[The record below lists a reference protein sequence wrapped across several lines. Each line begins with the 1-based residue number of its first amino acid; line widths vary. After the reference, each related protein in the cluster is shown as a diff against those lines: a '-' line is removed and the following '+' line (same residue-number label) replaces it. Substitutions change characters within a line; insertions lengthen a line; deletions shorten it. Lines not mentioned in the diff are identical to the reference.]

1 METRYT
7 RTAILMH
14 WLVGLLLLGQFAF
27 GVLLEDI
34 PRNTP
39 ARGYFVNLHK
49 SAGILLGLLILLRIV
64 WRLTHKPPPLPPS
77 MPQWQQRVAHASHL
91 AMYACML
98 LMPLSGYLASNF
110 SKHGIKFLNTWKW
123 APWGSD
129 DKALYALFN
138 QTHQVT
144 AWLLA
149 MLVALHLLAVLK
161 HALIDRDH
169 LFSRMWRRPPVRQ

>member
-1 METRYT
+1 MQTRFT

-39 ARGYFVNLHK
+39 ARGFYVNMHK
-49 SAGILLGLLILLRIV
+49 SMGILLGLLILLRLF
-64 WRLTHKPPPLPPS
+64 WRLSHRPPALPLS
-77 MPQWQQRVAHASHL
+77 MPAWQQRVAHASHTAL
-91 AMYACML
+91 YACML

-110 SKHGIKFLNTWKW
+110 SKHGINFFNTWKW

-129 DKALYALFN
+129 DKALYTLFN
-138 QTHQVT
+138 QTHQLT

-149 MLVALHLLAVLK
+149 ALVALHLLAVVK

-169 LFSRMWRRPPVRQ
+169 LLSRMWPARR